1 VPDSVVG
8 MSRPKGAREL
18 SAQATR
24 GAIVSAAS
32 RLFFERGYHGAG
44 IDEIAAAAGVA
55 VQTIYNSIGSKRD
68 LLVRVLDYAASGER
82 APMPVGEIA
91 RERVAGIDD
100 PRELIAT
107 VVSVSCGNF
116 DRTIPVF
123 RVIRE
128 AAAVD
133 PTLADLER
141 ERHRQRLANFRQ
153 PVERLAELGALRR
166 EISIERGSALV
177 FMVVHPDQYR
187 FFVEDVGWSKRR
199 WQTWATAALEF
210 ALLA

>member
-1 VPDSVVG
+1 MG
-8 MSRPKGAREL
+8 REV
-18 SAQATR
+18 SAEATR
-24 GAIVSAAS
+24 RAIVEAAS

-44 IDEIAAAAGVA
+44 VDEIAAAAGVA

-82 APMPVGEIA
+82 APTPVGEIGK
-91 RERVAGIDD
+91 ERVAGIED
-100 PRELIAT
+100 PRELLAT
-107 VVSVSCGNF
+107 VVSVARGNF
-116 DRTIPVF
+116 ERTIPVF

-133 PTLADLER
+133 PALADLER
-141 ERHRQRLANFRQ
+141 ERSRQRLANFRH
-153 PVERLAELGALRR
+153 PVERLAALGALRPDVTV
-166 EISIERGSALV
+166 EQGAALV
-177 FMVVHPDQYR
+177 FTVVHPDGYR

-199 WQTWATAALEF
+199 WEEWAAAALVF

>member
-1 VPDSVVG
+1 
-8 MSRPKGAREL
+8 MSRPTGARE
-18 SAQATR
+18 AAAEATR
-24 GAIVSAAS
+24 RTIVSAAS

-82 APMPVGEIA
+82 APTPVGEIGK
-91 RERVAGIDD
+91 ERVAGIED
-100 PRELIAT
+100 PRELLAA
-107 VVSVSCGNF
+107 VVSVARRNF
-116 DRTIPVF
+116 ERTIPVF

-128 AAAVD
+128 AAAVE
-133 PTLADLER
+133 PALADLER
-141 ERHRQRLANFRQ
+141 DRSRQRLANFRH
-153 PVERLAELGALRR
+153 PVERLAELGALRPDVAVDD
-166 EISIERGSALV
+166 GAAVV
-177 FMVVHPDQYR
+177 FTVVHPDGYR

-199 WQTWATAALEF
+199 WEEWATAALVL

>member
-1 VPDSVVG
+1 
-8 MSRPKGAREL
+8 MSLAKGAREI
-18 SAQATR
+18 SAEATR
-24 GAIVSAAS
+24 GAIVSAAA

-55 VQTIYNSIGSKRD
+55 VQTIYNSVGSKRD

-82 APMPVGEIA
+82 APTPVGEIA
-91 RERVAGIDD
+91 RERIAGIDD
-100 PRELIAT
+100 PRKLVAT

-133 PTLADLER
+133 PKLADVER
-141 ERHRQRLANFRQ
+141 ERHRQRLANFRH
-153 PVERLAELGALRR
+153 PTERLAELGALRP
-166 EISIERGSALV
+166 EVTVERGSALV
-177 FMVVHPDQYR
+177 FAVVHPDQYH
-187 FFVEDVGWSKRR
+187 FFSRTSAGRSADFRRGRRQLWSSRCCR
-199 WQTWATAALEF
+199 STV
-210 ALLA
+210 